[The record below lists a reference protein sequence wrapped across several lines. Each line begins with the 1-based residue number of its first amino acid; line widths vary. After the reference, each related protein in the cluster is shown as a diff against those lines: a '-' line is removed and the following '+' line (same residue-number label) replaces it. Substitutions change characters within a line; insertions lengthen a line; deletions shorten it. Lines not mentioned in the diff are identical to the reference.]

1 MHVVLF
7 GEVMSDLGS
16 WRRKCN
22 VLSAQ
27 YKSDKVSV
35 WGQLRLRLR
44 EEAKLHNVFLGD
56 TI

>member
-35 WGQLRLRLR
+35 WGQLRLRV
-44 EEAKLHNVFLGD
+44 EAKLHNVFLGD